1 MVFERKKAGQ
11 ANEDADSDTP
21 EVKAPGPILQLY
33 LPQLPVWPDWAIYW
47 TLGNFSKPLA
57 TISFPKSDTF
67 LGNFY
72 KGVKIFIFL
81 VKSFFGQLL

>member
-33 LPQLPVWPDWAIYW
+33 FPQLPMCRCVNS
-47 TLGNFSKPLA
+47 GN
-57 TISFPKSDTF
+57 
-67 LGNFY
+67 
-72 KGVKIFIFL
+72 VFINVSL
-81 VKSFFGQLL
+81 V